1 MPSSGVDELHRW
13 CGGDTLGVYGR
24 EALGGVHEPAGLSR
38 IRGQLFVHEAF
49 YYRDTE
55 EFLAGTV
62 RFAHDGLAR
71 GEPVL
76 MAVPEPRLSL
86 LRSRLAAADGG
97 VRFVDMADAG
107 RNPNRILPWVLRAF
121 AQEHESR
128 RVNIVGEPIYVGRR
142 PEEIDPCVQHEALIN
157 IAFDGIDASIL
168 CPYDVAL
175 LADVVRYA
183 EATHPIVVD
192 GGERRAS
199 RAYAEPDTVVA
210 GANQPLPEPGHV
222 DEALTFDLDGLAQV
236 RGLVGQ
242 YAGSVGLS
250 AERIGEIQL
259 AVTEIASN
267 AVTYPS
273 PGVATLRVWA
283 QPDRLVCEIQG
294 SGQILDIMAGRV
306 VPALD
311 SLRGRGILIAN
322 RFCDL
327 VQTYTTPEGTIT
339 RLHMWL

>member
-1 MPSSGVDELHRW
+1 
-13 CGGDTLGVYGR
+13 
-24 EALGGVHEPAGLSR
+24 VHEPAGLSR
-38 IRGQLFVHEAF
+38 VHGQPFVHEAL

-62 RFAHDGLAR
+62 RFAHNGLAR

-86 LRSRLAAADGG
+86 LRSRLAGADGG
-97 VRFVDMADAG
+97 VRFVDMVDVG
-107 RNPNRILPWVLRAF
+107 RNPNRILPWVLQAF
-121 AQEHESR
+121 AQEHEPR

-157 IAFDGIDASIL
+157 IAFDGMDASIL
-168 CPYDVAL
+168 CPYDVAR
-175 LADVVRYA
+175 LADVVPQA

-199 RAYAEPDTVVA
+199 RAYAEPDSVVA
-210 GANQPLPEPGHV
+210 GANHPLPEPPHV
-222 DEALTFDLDGLAQV
+222 DEAMTFDLDGLARV
-236 RGLVGQ
+236 RRLVGQ
-242 YAGSVGLS
+242 HAELVGLS
-250 AERIGEIQL
+250 VERIGEMQL

-267 AVTYPS
+267 AVTHAS
-273 PGVATLRVWA
+273 TDAATLRVWA

-306 VPALD
+306 VPAPE
-311 SLRGRGILIAN
+311 SLRGRGLLIAN